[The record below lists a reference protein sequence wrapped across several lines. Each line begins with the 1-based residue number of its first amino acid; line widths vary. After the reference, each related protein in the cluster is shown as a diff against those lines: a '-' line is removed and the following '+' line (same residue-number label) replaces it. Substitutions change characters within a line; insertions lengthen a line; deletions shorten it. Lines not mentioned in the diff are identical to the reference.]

1 MKHLGR
7 RALRL
12 LITLPALLALSGA
25 DGQTT
30 PSITALMHKQY
41 TVSRAPFKVIG
52 KEIDSQAP
60 DWDKVREAGERFT
73 VLSEALAKKS
83 PRRGDPESW
92 RRLVERNT
100 ADARAIEESAKARD
114 LAMLKT
120 TREHIAASCKACHDV
135 HRFRPGN

>member
-7 RALRL
+7 RAPRL
-12 LITLPALLALSGA
+12 LMTLPALLALSGA
-25 DGQTT
+25 DGETT

-52 KEIDSQAP
+52 KEIESQAP

-73 VLSEALAKKS
+73 VLSAALAKKS

-92 RRLVERNT
+92 QRLVGRNMS
-100 ADARAIEESAKARD
+100 DARSIDEAARARD
-114 LAMLKT
+114 LAMLRSA
-120 TREHIAASCKACHDV
+120 RERIAASCKACHDV